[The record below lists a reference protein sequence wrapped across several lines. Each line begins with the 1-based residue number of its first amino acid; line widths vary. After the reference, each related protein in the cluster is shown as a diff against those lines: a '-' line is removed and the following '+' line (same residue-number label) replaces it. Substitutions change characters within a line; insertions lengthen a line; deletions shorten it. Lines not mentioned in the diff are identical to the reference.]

1 MPEIKKN
8 YSLKNF
14 NTFGLDVTAKS
25 FVEVHSIEDLKSL
38 KSNGLLNKDEILIL
52 GGGSNVLF
60 TKDPE
65 ELIIHID
72 IQGIEILREDNATV
86 TVKVGAGVSWHSFVM
101 WSIENNLSGIENL
114 SLIPGTCG
122 AAPMQNIGAYG
133 AELVQVFDHLEA
145 FHIGSSE
152 IHRFDA
158 SDCEFGYRES
168 VFKHRYK
175 RDYIICSVCF
185 QLKKQHS
192 FNISYGDIQQVI
204 DEQFEGKITLRNVS
218 DAVIFIRQS
227 KLPDPAKIG
236 NSGSFFKNPII
247 SEIQFIKLKEKYPN
261 LPSYPAREALVKVPA
276 GWLIDQAGWK
286 GYRRGEIGVHAKQA
300 LVLVNYGGGSGK
312 DILQLAQDIQNDIAQ
327 KFGIS
332 LQTEVNIL

>member
-14 NTFGLDVTAKS
+14 NTFGLDITAKS
-25 FVEVHSIEDLKSL
+25 FVEVHSIDDLKSL
-38 KSNGLLNKDEILIL
+38 KNDGLLNKSEILIL

-65 ELIIHID
+65 QLIIHID
-72 IQGIEILREDNATV
+72 IQGIEVLREDSSTAL
-86 TVKVGAGVSWHSFVM
+86 VKVGAGVSWHSFVM

-133 AELVQVFDHLEA
+133 AEIVQVFDHLSA
-145 FHIGSSE
+145 FHIESGE
-152 IHRFDA
+152 IHNFNA

-175 RDYIICSVCF
+175 GDYIICSVCF
-185 QLKKQHS
+185 QLKKKHS

-204 DEQFEGKITLRNVS
+204 DEQFEGKITLKNVS

-236 NSGSFFKNPII
+236 NSGSFFKNPVI
-247 SEIQFIKLKEKYPN
+247 SESQFLDLKEKYPN
-261 LPSYPAREALVKVPA
+261 LPSYPAGENLVKIPA

-286 GYRRGEIGVHAKQA
+286 GHRRGEIGVHAKQA
-300 LVLVNYGGGSGK
+300 LVLVHYGGGRGN
-312 DILQLAQDIQNDIAQ
+312 DILQLAQDIQNDIAK
-327 KFGIS
+327 KFCIS
-332 LQTEVNIL
+332 LQTELNIL

>member
-38 KSNGLLNKDEILIL
+38 KNDGHLNKNEILIL

-60 TKDPE
+60 TKDPQ

-72 IQGIEILREDNATV
+72 IQGIEILREDSST
-86 TVKVGAGVSWHSFVM
+86 TLVKVGAGVSWHSFVM

-133 AELVQVFDHLEA
+133 TEIVQVFDHLEA
-145 FHIGSSE
+145 FHIENGE
-152 IHRFDA
+152 IHNFNA

-175 RDYIICSVCF
+175 GDYIICSVCF
-185 QLKKQHS
+185 QLKKKHS

-204 DEQFEGKITLRNVS
+204 DEQFDGKITLRNVS
-218 DAVIFIRQS
+218 NSVIFIRQS

-247 SEIQFIKLKEKYPN
+247 SESQFLDLKEKYPN
-261 LPSYPAREALVKVPA
+261 LPSYPAGENLVKVPA

-286 GYRRGEIGVHAKQA
+286 GHRRGEIGVHAKQA
-300 LVLVNYGGGSGK
+300 LVLVNYGGGSGE
-312 DILQLAQDIQNDIAQ
+312 DIIQLAQDIQNDIAQ

-332 LQTEVNIL
+332 LQTEVNIF